1 MAPSVLPQP
10 TTSAIVSS
18 FMQFCRET
26 TKPPGA
32 RYCLI
37 IVVAQA
43 VS

>member
-1 MAPSVLPQP
+1 MVA
-10 TTSAIVSS
+10 S
-18 FMQFCRET
+18 FMQFCSDT

-32 RYCLI
+32 RYCAI